1 MESVKIK
8 YQEFNN
14 SNHIIN
20 GILLISAV
28 GFEQNESCSIILMEA
43 FNYGCAFCTSKLKCS
58 MTVGGKIRLK
68 LLWILKVQDE
78 NKIKIVS

>member
-68 LLWILKVQDE
+68 LL
-78 NKIKIVS
+78 

>member
-1 MESVKIK
+1 MKSVKIK

-43 FNYGCAFCTSKLKCS
+43 FNYGCAFLYFKTEMFYDCR
-58 MTVGGKIRLK
+58 GK
-68 LLWILKVQDE
+68 
-78 NKIKIVS
+78 N